1 MCSVLLIKASPYTR
15 FVISIIL
22 RIIHMGIML
31 KKQGLTKCFIL
42 IICSFRKTFRLQYLT
57 EIIRYSLLADIKVI
71 GPGHLNVERKLTN
84 KEIMNIKKLL
94 CICPKVWNK
103 LWFLL
108 IVILAIKRKF
118 IFVLFFWISTN

>member
-1 MCSVLLIKASPYTR
+1 
-15 FVISIIL
+15 
-22 RIIHMGIML
+22 MGIML

-42 IICSFRKTFRLQYLT
+42 IICSFRKTFEYLT

-94 CICPKVWNK
+94 CICPKV
-103 LWFLL
+103 
-108 IVILAIKRKF
+108 
-118 IFVLFFWISTN
+118 